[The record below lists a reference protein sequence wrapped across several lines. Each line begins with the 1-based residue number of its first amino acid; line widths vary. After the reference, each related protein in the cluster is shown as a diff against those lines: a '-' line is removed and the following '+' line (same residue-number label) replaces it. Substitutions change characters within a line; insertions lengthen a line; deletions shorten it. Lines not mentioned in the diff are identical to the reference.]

1 MTDGMFTGT
10 GVSIRQDA
18 APVESR
24 SEDVI
29 IIITCMHVLSMA
41 FLIPRLWIRIGVQ
54 RVGLGADD
62 WMIIVAWLLNIG
74 YGVEVCMQTKYGLGK
89 HRKDLPAGTDFV
101 TSDILFYAK
110 QPLYYVCVSLTKVS
124 ILLFYFRLFPQQG
137 YRIFLWVMLGF
148 VVLTGITSSVAG
160 IFQCNPI
167 PKAWDDDIPGTCF
180 NRPALFFA
188 NAGLNIF
195 QDFVIYLLPFPMLWN
210 VQLPL
215 KQRIA
220 LIGVFVVGAFVCITG
235 IIRVPTLWDAVSSED
250 STWDHF
256 GAAVWSAVETNT
268 GIVCACLVHFKP
280 LIIKFAPWV
289 IGMSRGSKGGKMIR
303 LGDDQSDQPA
313 SSNLQTFGQRQN
325 SKPVGI
331 LTEMELEDDLE
342 ASRSQ
347 TVLVPATYTGVA
359 TATAHA
365 GGSPFRRD
373 PDQPNAIH
381 TTTQLTISYDEDSE
395 SGHRQE
401 NHVRR

>member
-1 MTDGMFTGT
+1 MLLLWNH
-10 GVSIRQDA
+10 A
-18 APVESR
+18 AK
-24 SEDVI
+24 
-29 IIITCMHVLSMA
+29 
-41 FLIPRLWIRIGVQ
+41 RIGVQ

-62 WMIIVAWLLNIG
+62 WMILVAWLLNIG

-89 HRKDLPAGTDFV
+89 HRKDLPPGTDFI

-110 QPLYYVCVSLTKVS
+110 QPL
-124 ILLFYFRLFPQQG
+124 LFPQHG
-137 YRIFLWVMLGF
+137 YRIFLWFMVGF

-167 PKAWDDDIPGTCF
+167 QKAWDYSIPGTCF

-195 QDFVIYLLPFPMLWN
+195 QDFVIYILPSPMLWN
-210 VQLPL
+210 VQLPV

-250 STWDHF
+250 ATWDHF
-256 GAAVWSAVETNT
+256 GAAVWSAVETNI

-280 LIIKFAPWV
+280 LIIKFAPWAL
-289 IGMSRGSKGGKMIR
+289 GMSRGSKGGKMIR

-342 ASRSQ
+342 ASRSR
-347 TVLVPATYTGVA
+347 TVLVPATHTGVA
-359 TATAHA
+359 TASARA

-373 PDQPNAIH
+373 PNQPNAIH
-381 TTTQLTISYDEDSE
+381 TTTQLTISYDEDSK
-395 SGHRQE
+395 SGHRQD
-401 NHVRR
+401 NHARR

>member
-1 MTDGMFTGT
+1 M
-10 GVSIRQDA
+10 Q
-18 APVESR
+18 
-24 SEDVI
+24 
-29 IIITCMHVLSMA
+29 VLA
-41 FLIPRLWIRIGVQ
+41 TIFLLPRLWIRIGVQ

-89 HRKDLPAGTDFV
+89 HRDDLPPDIDFV

-110 QPLYYVCVSLTKVS
+110 QPL
-124 ILLFYFRLFPQQG
+124 LFPQQG
-137 YRIFLWVMLGF
+137 YRIFLWFMMGF

-167 PKAWDDDIPGTCF
+167 QKAWDYDIPGTCF

-195 QDFVIYLLPFPMLWN
+195 QDFVIYVLPSPMLWN
-210 VQLPL
+210 VQLPV

-235 IIRVPTLWDAVSSED
+235 IIRVPTLWDAVSSD
-250 STWDHF
+250 DPTWDHF
-256 GAAVWSAVETNT
+256 GAAVWSAVETNF

-280 LIIKFAPWV
+280 LIIKFAPWAL
-289 IGMSRGSKGGKMIR
+289 GMSSGSKARGSKGGKMIR

-313 SSNLQTFGQRQN
+313 SNNLQTFGQRQN

-347 TVLVPATYTGVA
+347 TVLVPATHTGVA
-359 TATAHA
+359 TASAHA

-373 PDQPNAIH
+373 PNQPNAIH
-381 TTTQLTISYDEDSE
+381 TTTQLTITYDEDSE
-395 SGHRQE
+395 SGHRQD
-401 NHVRR
+401 NYVRG

>member
-1 MTDGMFTGT
+1 MFTDT

-29 IIITCMHVLSMA
+29 IIIT
-41 FLIPRLWIRIGVQ
+41 WVQ

-62 WMIIVAWLLNIG
+62 WMIIVAWLLNVG
-74 YGVEVCMQTKYGLGK
+74 YGVEVCMHSTETKYGLGK
-89 HRKDLPAGTDFV
+89 HRKDLPPGTDFI

-137 YRIFLWVMLGF
+137 YRIFLWFMLGF

-167 PKAWDDDIPGTCF
+167 PKAWDFDIPGTCF

-195 QDFVIYLLPFPMLWN
+195 QDFVIYILPSPMLWN

-235 IIRVPTLWDAVSSED
+235 IIRVPTLWDAVSSD
-250 STWDHF
+250 DPTWDHF

-280 LIIKFAPWV
+280 LIIKFAPWA

-331 LTEMELEDDLE
+331 LTEMELEDDLD
-342 ASRSQ
+342 ASRSR
-347 TVLVPATYTGVA
+347 TVLVPATHTGVA
-359 TATAHA
+359 TATARA

-373 PDQPNAIH
+373 PNQPNAIH